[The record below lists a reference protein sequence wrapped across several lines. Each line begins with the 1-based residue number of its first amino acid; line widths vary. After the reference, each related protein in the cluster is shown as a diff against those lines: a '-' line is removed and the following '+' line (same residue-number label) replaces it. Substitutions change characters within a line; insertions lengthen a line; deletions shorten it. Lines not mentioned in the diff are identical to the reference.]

1 MDLCSL
7 AKWRGLQGHCSD
19 GNRCVDGGWITSDV
33 FPAPWDVNH
42 ENLRVAAWQHSA
54 PASMPAS
61 FQENLVN
68 IGATDVL
75 APCHKHC
82 GGTMLCVGMLT
93 TWAGNHFKYAL
104 RHSVEPRA
112 HR

>member
-7 AKWRGLQGHCSD
+7 AKWRGLQGHCTD

-33 FPAPWDVNH
+33 SPGMSTM
-42 ENLRVAAWQHSA
+42 RTYAWQHSA

-61 FQENLVN
+61 FQENLVD

-75 APCHKHC
+75 APSHKHC
-82 GGTMLCVGMLT
+82 GGTILCVGMLT
-93 TWAGNHFKYAL
+93 TWAGNN
-104 RHSVEPRA
+104 RA
-112 HR
+112 SQR